1 MFSSAL
7 LLLQLINL
15 IKLFGQVIHIESRIK
30 VSAAD
35 AADQFHRRFDGAVP
49 VNFVRQPANH
59 GLKISRRDAGVHIQ
73 FFFHGLHELRA
84 VGAADG
90 IAGEVAEVS
99 ARPMA
104 VLQNAA
110 RIIGHVDVVPAG
122 DGWSFDPFAVSRKEG
137 YLLGRGVADDK
148 GPLVVA
154 LHAVAFWCEKLAR
167 ENRQFPHTVRLLFG
181 ANEETNM
188 GDVDYYRAHFDDPA
202 FLFTPDAD
210 FPVCNGETGGIPGW
224 LESAPVT
231 DGRLVELA
239 GGMAANAVP
248 GVAHAVVRVGEGEG
262 ALPCAERL
270 TWEDGGVLEATLEA
284 DGCLRIEAQGKSA
297 HASLPHLG
305 VNAVSLVVDYLL
317 DRNLVSAQEHVFLEA
332 ARKLLSHTDGSGVGL
347 ACADEHF
354 GALTI
359 VGGVI
364 KLEEDRLHLSFDSR
378 YPTCITAARIED
390 AMRALAESAGGS
402 VSVGHIME
410 PFLVDAQALA
420 IQAMLRA
427 YNQVTGEGAKP
438 FTMGGATY
446 AREFTAGASFGP
458 AMPWLEMPEWAGG
471 IHAPNEAA
479 SEEVLKTAFCAYACA
494 LFELM
499 RIDLG

>member
-1 MFSSAL
+1 MVESAGNYEPGAL
-7 LLLQLINL
+7 EAFAAKARAYVDENWEAIVADIDALVSIPS
-15 IKLFGQVIHIESRIK
+15 VEDR
-30 VSAAD
+30 SAAAEPD
-35 AADQFHRRFDGAVP
+35 APYGPGPREALTAALQMAERLGFDAHDVEGRIGYAD
-49 VNFVRQPANH
+49 
-59 GLKISRRDAGVHIQ
+59 LS
-73 FFFHGLHELRA
+73 
-84 VGAADG
+84 
-90 IAGEVAEVS
+90 GETDT
-99 ARPMA
+99 
-104 VLQNAA
+104 QIG
-110 RIIGHVDVVPAG
+110 IIGHVDVVPAG
-122 DGWSFDPFAVSRKEG
+122 PAWTFEPFAVTRKDG
-137 YLLGRGVADDK
+137 YLIGRGVMDDK
-148 GPLVVA
+148 GPSVVA
-154 LHAVAFWCEKLAR
+154 LHAMKMLAEAGVPR
-167 ENRQFPHTVRLLFG
+167 PYTVRFLFG
-181 ANEETNM
+181 ANEETGM
-188 GDVDYYRAHFDDPA
+188 ADVAYYRERFADPA

-210 FPVCNGETGGIPGW
+210 FPVCNGEKGGIQGW

-262 ALPCAERL
+262 VLPCAERL
-270 TWEDGGVLEATLEA
+270 TFEDGGMLEATLEA

-305 VNAVSLVVDYLL
+305 VNAASLVVDYLL
-317 DRNLVSAQEHVFLEA
+317 DRDLVSAQERVFLEA

-364 KLEEDRLHLSFDSR
+364 KLEEGRLRLSFDSR
-378 YPTCITAARIED
+378 YPTCITADRIED

-410 PFLVDAQALA
+410 PFLVDAQAPA